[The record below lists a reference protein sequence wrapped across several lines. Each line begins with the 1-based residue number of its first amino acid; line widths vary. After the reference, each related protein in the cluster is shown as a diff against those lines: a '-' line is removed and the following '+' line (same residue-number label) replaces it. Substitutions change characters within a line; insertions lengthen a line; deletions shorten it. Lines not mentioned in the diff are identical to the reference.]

1 MDHNPDR
8 LCVWP
13 GYFDARTSRRS
24 GRRVPKDSSVLKPD
38 LEGLFL
44 AARKLGLKKI
54 KREERVSHPARPHQ
68 GEGRMWVSRTGSKQS
83 VGANSKEELLQ
94 LIGAQWRQMQRDQKE
109 ANADRAARGPET
121 GDRRA
126 RSQRKSRGQQSTQ
139 QRSSFKK
146 RSGFKKR

>member
-13 GYFDARTSRRS
+13 GYFDARTSRRN

-44 AARKLGLKKI
+44 AARKLGLKKS
-54 KREERVSHPARPHQ
+54 KRVGRVSRPARPHQ
-68 GEGRMWVSRTGSKQS
+68 GEGRMWVSRAGSKQS
-83 VGANSKEELLQ
+83 VGADSKEELLQ

-126 RSQRKSRGQQSTQ
+126 RSQRKSRGQTSSN

>member
-1 MDHNPDR
+1 M
-8 LCVWP
+8 
-13 GYFDARTSRRS
+13 
-24 GRRVPKDSSVLKPD
+24 LKPD

-68 GEGRMWVSRTGSKQS
+68 GEGRMWVSRSGSKQS

-109 ANADRAARGPET
+109 ANAERVAKGPQT

-126 RSQRKSRGQQSTQ
+126 RAQRKGRPSASNQRTKQKK
-139 QRSSFKK
+139 RSSFKK
-146 RSGFKKR
+146 KR

>member
-1 MDHNPDR
+1 
-8 LCVWP
+8 
-13 GYFDARTSRRS
+13 
-24 GRRVPKDSSVLKPD
+24 
-38 LEGLFL
+38 
-44 AARKLGLKKI
+44 
-54 KREERVSHPARPHQ
+54 
-68 GEGRMWVSRTGSKQS
+68 MWVSRAGSKQS
-83 VGANSKEELLQ
+83 VGADSKEELLQ

-126 RSQRKSRGQQSTQ
+126 RSQRKSRGQTSSN